1 MAATPPPH
9 DDVPTDAAGDD
20 ITDEYLEQ
28 FPDDEDYKARLRE
41 LEAQM
46 KEVEER
52 EKEMAE
58 KIRAE
63 CKAEM
68 DERMARLEAQVSNNL
83 TDVSMTSFMCWHMT
97 FFP

>member
-1 MAATPPPH
+1 MAATPPPQ
-9 DDVPTDAAGDD
+9 DDVPTNANGDD
-20 ITDEYLEQ
+20 VTDEYLQQ

-52 EKEMAE
+52 EKEMSE

-68 DERMARLEAQVSNNL
+68 DERMARLEAQVSSNL
-83 TDVSMTSFMCWHMT
+83 TDVRTT
-97 FFP
+97 IKIT